1 MDAYF
6 NTIGL
11 IGVTMMLTA
20 FFLLQTGRMTPQ
32 TRQYLWLNLIGA
44 LAVMVSLMRFWN
56 LSSFV
61 IECFWAAISL
71 YGLLKHRRG
80 NI

>member
-1 MDAYF
+1 LDAYF

-11 IGVTMMLTA
+11 VGVAMMLAA
-20 FFLLQTGRMTPQ
+20 FFSLQVGKITPQ
-32 TRQYLWLNLIGA
+32 APFYLWCNLIGA
-44 LAVMVSLMRFWN
+44 LAVIVSLCRFWN

-71 YGLLKHRRG
+71 WGIIKRKRG
-80 NI
+80 KA